1 MLQTVSRLLVVLLV
15 FSVVMMTVLHT
26 DDGKVSATVSD
37 HTTSVWSTPVNISQN
52 AGTSRSLGVAKDD
65 FGNVHA
71 VWTDNS
77 QYPYD
82 TRVFYR
88 MRSPDGAWS
97 PIDVLPYAV
106 VPTCTDVAFGSDGT
120 VHLAQSS

>member
-1 MLQTVSRLLVVLLV
+1 MLRIVSRFLVILLVLSAMIMAVA
-15 FSVVMMTVLHT
+15 HT
-26 DDGKVSATVSD
+26 NDDKVSATASD
-37 HTTSVWSTPVNISQN
+37 HSISAWSTPVNISQN
-52 AGTSRSLGVAKDD
+52 AGDSRSLGVAKDD

-71 VWTDNS
+71 VWTANS

-120 VHLAQSS
+120 VHLV